1 MMRSALLAIWQADSG
16 FPNGSFAFSYG
27 LEAIAEL
34 RGKLAPGA
42 LAELIESVLRL
53 RWSSFDRVLM
63 VRAFRAGDDLDR
75 LAGLDRLC
83 EAMSLLEPHR
93 LGSRR
98 NGGSFVAAHAR
109 LGNPVAARLREAI
122 AAGACLGHLPVMQG
136 AVWRALQFDEQS
148 AQLASGYI
156 TASGMIAAA
165 VRLGAIGA
173 LQAQA
178 ALQSVLPTIE
188 ELVAN
193 ADDDAEPSSCVPFI
207 DIAAARHMRA
217 DLRLFAN

>member
-1 MMRSALLAIWQADSG
+1 MRSSLLAIWQADSG

-27 LEAIAEL
+27 VEAIADL
-34 RGKLAPGA
+34 RGKLSPRS
-42 LAELIESVLRL
+42 LADLIESVLRL
-53 RWSSFDRVLM
+53 RWATFDRVLM
-63 VRAFRAGDDLDR
+63 VRAFRASDDMVQ
-75 LAGLDRLC
+75 LAELDRLC

-109 LGNPVAARLREAI
+109 LGDPLALRLRDAI
-122 AAGACLGHLPVMQG
+122 AAGECLGHLPVMQG
-136 AVWRALQFDEQS
+136 ALWRALQFDQQAAEI
-148 AQLASGYI
+148 ASGYI

-173 LQAQA
+173 LQAQS
-178 ALQSVLPTIE
+178 ALQSVLPIIE
-188 ELVAN
+188 ETIAN
-193 ADDDAEPSSCVPFI
+193 ADDAAEPSSCVPFI

>member
-1 MMRSALLAIWQADSG
+1 MRAALLAIWQADSG

-34 RGKLAPGA
+34 RGRLSPQSLAD
-42 LAELIESVLRL
+42 LIESVLRL
-53 RWSSFDRVLM
+53 RWATFDRVLM
-63 VRAFRAGDDLDR
+63 VRAFRTGDDLVR
-75 LAGLDRLC
+75 LAELDRLC

-109 LGNPVAARLREAI
+109 LGSPIAARLRDAI
-122 AAGACLGHLPVMQG
+122 VTGECLGHLPVMQG
-136 AVWRALQFDEQS
+136 AVWRALQFDQQS
-148 AQLASGYI
+148 AELASGYI

-178 ALQSVLPTIE
+178 ALQSVLPIIE
-188 ELVAN
+188 ETIAT
-193 ADDDAEPSSCVPFI
+193 ADDDGEPSSCVPFI

>member
-1 MMRSALLAIWQADSG
+1 MRSALLAIWQADSG

-27 LEAIAEL
+27 VEAIANL
-34 RGKLAPGA
+34 RGKLTPQS

-53 RWSSFDRVLM
+53 RWATFDRVLM
-63 VRAFRAGDDLDR
+63 IRAFRASDDVAR
-75 LAGLDRLC
+75 LAELDQLC

-109 LGNPVAARLREAI
+109 LGDSVALRLRDAI
-122 AAGACLGHLPVMQG
+122 ATGDCLGHLPVMQG
-136 AVWRALQFDEQS
+136 AIWHALQFDQQAAEIT
-148 AQLASGYI
+148 SGYV

-173 LQAQA
+173 LQAQS
-178 ALQSVLPTIE
+178 ALQSALPIIE
-188 ELVAN
+188 DVVAN
-193 ADDDAEPSSCVPFI
+193 SDGDADPSSCVPFI

>member
-1 MMRSALLAIWQADSG
+1 MRSALLAIWQADSG

-27 LEAIAEL
+27 IEAIAEL
-34 RGKLAPGA
+34 RGKLSPQA

-53 RWSSFDRVLM
+53 RWTSFDRVLLI
-63 VRAFRAGDDLDR
+63 RAFRAGDDLDQ
-75 LAGLDRLC
+75 LAALDRLC

-93 LGSRR
+93 QGSRR

-109 LGNPVAARLREAI
+109 LGHPIAARLRDAI
-122 AAGACLGHLPVMQG
+122 SSGQCLGHLPVMQG
-136 AVWRALQFDEQS
+136 AVWQALQFDEAS

-188 ELVAN
+188 QLVASSDAN
-193 ADDDAEPSSCVPFI
+193 AELASCLPFI
-207 DIAAARHMRA
+207 DIAAARHTRA
-217 DLRLFAN
+217 DLRLFVN